1 MSRNGSG
8 TYSLPAGNPVVTG
21 TTISSTWANSTLTD
35 IAATLTDSVAAD
47 GQTPMTGNLN
57 LSNNK
62 IVNVTDPTLA
72 QDATTKA
79 YVDAKTNGTSAG
91 SFTTVT
97 TGAGTVS
104 APAITTTGDTNTGIF
119 FPAADTIAFTEG
131 GVESVRIDN
140 AGRVG
145 IGTSNPAAT
154 LQVTTAGD
162 TFVISETTGS
172 GSGGKNSTFQLRN
185 PNQTW
190 NIQSGFDSNNSFRIF
205 DVTANAERF
214 TINSGGNVGIGT
226 TTPDNPLTV
235 VASSTTGS
243 TCIST
248 SSGSIDATGGQI
260 GMTNTYAGTPNNS
273 KALRINNQGDFEIV
287 NDAYTT
293 VILRVTDAGSTF
305 NVTGTYGTISD
316 VRIKDNVE
324 TARDY
329 LSDLCR
335 LRVVKY
341 SLKSEKSQVPTK
353 LGFVAQEV
361 EQVFPNMVE
370 ESLDTFGD
378 LGNIKQI
385 KLSVLT
391 PMLVK
396 AIQELKSELDSV
408 KAELAT
414 LKA

>member
-8 TYSLPAGNPVVTG
+8 TYTLPAGNPVVTG

-72 QDATTKA
+72 QDASTKA

-91 SFTTVT
+91 SFTTLAASGATTLSSTLGVT
-97 TGAGTVS
+97 GVATFAAGTVS

-131 GVESVRIDN
+131 GAEAMRIDN
-140 AGRVG
+140 AGR
-145 IGTSNPAAT
+145 
-154 LQVTTAGD
+154 
-162 TFVISETTGS
+162 
-172 GSGGKNSTFQLRN
+172 
-185 PNQTW
+185 
-190 NIQSGFDSNNSFRIF
+190 
-205 DVTANAERF
+205 
-214 TINSGGNVGIGT
+214 VGIGT

-248 SSGSIDATGGQI
+248 SSGSIGSTGGQI
-260 GMTNTYAGTPNNS
+260 VMTNTYAGTPNGS
-273 KALRINNQGDFEIV
+273 KS
-287 NDAYTT
+287 
-293 VILRVTDAGSTF
+293 LRVNNAGELEIINSDYSATIFTF
-305 NVTGTYGTISD
+305 TNGGAAFNTTGTWGTISD
-316 VRIKDNVE
+316 ARVKENVE
-324 TARDY
+324 TARNY

-341 SLKSEKSQVPTK
+341 SLKSEKSQVSTK

>member
-21 TTISSTWANSTLTD
+21 TTISTTWANNTLND

-72 QDATTKA
+72 QDAATKA
-79 YVDAKTNGTSAG
+79 YTDAKTNGTSAG
-91 SFTTVT
+91 SFTTLAASSTVSGAGFSTYLASPPAIGGTAAAAGNFT
-97 TGAGTVS
+97 TLGASGVATFSAGTVS

-131 GVESVRIDN
+131 G
-140 AGRVG
+140 
-145 IGTSNPAAT
+145 
-154 LQVTTAGD
+154 
-162 TFVISETTGS
+162 
-172 GSGGKNSTFQLRN
+172 
-185 PNQTW
+185 
-190 NIQSGFDSNNSFRIF
+190 
-205 DVTANAERF
+205 AEVMR
-214 TINSGGNVGIGT
+214 INSSGNVGIGT
-226 TTPDNPLTV
+226 NNPNFPLDI
-235 VASSTTGS
+235 VASATTGS
-243 TCIST
+243 TCIGI
-248 SSGSIDATGGQI
+248 SSGNADSQGAQI
-260 GMTNTYAGTPNNS
+260 RMINSYAGAPTPQKS
-273 KALRINNQGDFEIV
+273 LRVTNQGNFEIV
-287 NDAYTT
+287 NSAYTNT
-293 VILRVTDAGSTF
+293 VLQITDGGSAF
-305 NVTGTYGTISD
+305 NLTGTYGTISD
-316 VRIKDNVE
+316 ARVKDNVE
-324 TARDY
+324 TAREY

-341 SLKSEKSQVPTK
+341 SLKSEKSEVPTK

-361 EQVFPNMVE
+361 EQVFPNMI
-370 ESLDTFGD
+370 ESSKDSFSGLDD
-378 LGNIKQI
+378 LKQI

-396 AIQELKSELDSV
+396 AIQELKAELDSV